1 MVYGTVISNSIIL
14 GAIVSVSAML
24 SGSGPQ
30 ARAVRL
36 RPRLGRSQDLAVH
49 PCFKDKEHTASSLV
63 ILLER
68 LTRCS
73 WASCCML
80 IVVRVVKRV
89 RYCPL
94 FIQKKNSAVYHP
106 YFPLFITPCNE
117 LVIITK
123 VITRCL
129 VIITKVI
136 TRPRNDYEARNAWGC
151 RRRHRAAFRRRE
163 PPFERYEP
171 EAEGCLW
178 A

>member
-1 MVYGTVISNSIIL
+1 MVYGTVISNAIVL

-49 PCFKDKEHTASSLV
+49 PCLQGQGALPAPLV

-80 IVVRVVKRV
+80 IVVRVLKRV
-89 RYCPL
+89 LSAVYS
-94 FIQKKNSAVYHP
+94 KKSAVYHP

-117 LVIITK
+117 FVTIQRSLQA
-123 VITRCL
+123 CL
-129 VIITKVI
+129 VIITKH
-136 TRPRNDYEARNAWGC
+136 Y
-151 RRRHRAAFRRRE
+151 
-163 PPFERYEP
+163 
-171 EAEGCLW
+171 
-178 A
+178 

>member
-1 MVYGTVISNSIIL
+1 MGPFRHRKHAHERRARARLCQLIKPILFLAKVPMVYGTVISNAIVF

-49 PCFKDKEHTASSLV
+49 PCFKDKEHCQLPLV
-63 ILLER
+63 NLLER

-89 RYCPL
+89 L
-94 FIQKKNSAVYHP
+94 SAVYSEKS
-106 YFPLFITPCNE
+106 PLFITP
-117 LVIITK
+117 I
-123 VITRCL
+123 
-129 VIITKVI
+129 
-136 TRPRNDYEARNAWGC
+136 
-151 RRRHRAAFRRRE
+151 F
-163 PPFERYEP
+163 
-171 EAEGCLW
+171 
-178 A
+178 